1 MEGKM
6 NNIIIGTAGHVDHGK
21 TCLIKELTG
30 TDTDRLK
37 EEQQRGITIE
47 LGFANMKTEAG
58 ENIGIID
65 VPGHEKFIRNM
76 LSGIGGIDICLMVIA
91 ADEGVMPQTMEHL
104 EILSTLRIKKGVIAL
119 TKADLADEEW
129 IEAVKEDIKN
139 AVKETFLS
147 EAEII
152 EVSSKNGQNIDK
164 LRQKLFELAQE
175 VKAKKTAP
183 EIFRIPVDRVF
194 TIDGFGTVVTGTLTE
209 GSIGEGDEFEIYPSR
224 IKTKVRNLQVHGK
237 KTSKALAGQRTAVNI
252 SGIKKEKIKKGD
264 VLAAPGSMVN
274 TMMLDAEINMFK
286 SSKRTIKNGSRIH
299 FHYGSAEALCKVVL
313 LDKDELEPGETG
325 FAQLRFDEELA
336 LKRCDRFVVRFYSPV
351 ESIGGGI
358 VLDPCPEKHKRKNK
372 KILEALNIK
381 AEGNDEAILL
391 QIIKENSWKFYSKN
405 RLRIIAGYEKD
416 EMEKLMGELIK
427 GGKILEL
434 ENGSYIHEDFIRHIE
449 AVAGKILKKYHSDNP
464 IAKGMDKNEFREKLA
479 AALYMEK
486 GKSSEALLKL
496 LKERGKIENRGNAV
510 AISGF
515 RIKYTK
521 EQREAREQIE
531 KYCLESG
538 FEARD
543 MDTFAAGRK
552 DEKNIRQI
560 TEDMVSEGILVKLN
574 YRYYMHSKA
583 WKKAMDL
590 FHEHMEDNDSI
601 TLAQMRDLLNSSRK
615 YTVLIL
621 EALDELKITRLD
633 GDARVLRRS

>member
-1 MEGKM
+1 M
-6 NNIIIGTAGHVDHGK
+6 NNVIIGTAGHVDHGK

-47 LGFANMKTEAG
+47 LGFANMKTEEG

-91 ADEGVMPQTMEHL
+91 ADEGVMPQTKEHL
-104 EILSTLRIKKGVIAL
+104 DILTTLKIKKGVIAL
-119 TKADLADEEW
+119 TKADLADEDW
-129 IEAVKEDIKN
+129 IEAVKEDIQN
-139 AVKETFLS
+139 TVKETFLS

-152 EVSSKNGQNIDK
+152 EVSAKTGKNIDR
-164 LRQKLFELAQE
+164 LRQKLFELAKEVQE
-175 VKAKKTAP
+175 KRTAP

-194 TIDGFGTVVTGTLTE
+194 TIDGFGTVATGTLTE
-209 GSIGEGDEFEIYPSR
+209 GSICEGDEFEIYPSR
-224 IKTKVRNLQVHGK
+224 IRTKVRNLQVHGK
-237 KTSKALAGQRTAVNI
+237 KTSKAMAGQRTAVNI

-274 TMMLDAEINMFK
+274 TMMLDTEINMFK
-286 SSKRTIKNGSRIH
+286 SSKRSIKNGSRVH
-299 FHYGSAEALCKVVL
+299 FHYGSAEVLCKVVL
-313 LDKDELEPGETG
+313 LDKDELGPGETG
-325 FAQLRFDEELA
+325 LAQMRFDEELA
-336 LKRCDRFVVRFYSPV
+336 LKRGDRFVVRFYSPV
-351 ESIGGGI
+351 ESIGGGT
-358 VLDPCPEKHKRKNK
+358 VLDPYPEKHKRKNK
-372 KILEALNIK
+372 KTLEAMHIK

-391 QIIKENSWKFYSKN
+391 QIIKENSGRFYTKDE
-405 RLRIIAGYEKD
+405 LRTIAGFGKD
-416 EMEKLMGELIK
+416 EMAYLVEDLIK
-427 GGKILEL
+427 ERRIIKL
-434 ENGSYIHEDFIRHIE
+434 ENDSYIHEDFALHME
-449 AVAGKILKKYHSDNP
+449 AAAGKILKKYHSDNP

-479 AALYMEK
+479 SALYTDKE
-486 GKSSEALLKL
+486 KSSEALLKL
-496 LKERGKIENRGNAV
+496 LTERKKIENRGNSV

-515 RIKYTK
+515 SIKYTK
-521 EQREAREQIE
+521 EQKETREQIE
-531 KYCLESG
+531 KYCLGSG

-543 MDTFAAGRK
+543 MEAFAAGRK
-552 DEKNIRQI
+552 DEKHFKQI

-583 WKKAMDL
+583 WEKAMDL
-590 FHEHMEDNDSI
+590 FHEHMKDNDSI
-601 TLAQMRDLLNSSRK
+601 TLAQMRDILGSSRK

-621 EALDELKITRLD
+621 EALDEMKITRLV